1 MWFSLFILWSFVP
14 FLKAWGPPLS
24 PLRTMLSLHA
34 LSSTVFRQVKDEIFQ
49 KQLDILTSPNSFYE
63 KMFGLFTTTPFVHF
77 SLHNIVTKEHI
88 FYVCLFIS
96 SWIGYEYYN
105 SPKYSMYKLNEF
117 FEYKELKQ
125 KIRILLLMLVII
137 FFRDIE
143 NAI

>member
-1 MWFSLFILWSFVP
+1 M
-14 FLKAWGPPLS
+14 
-24 PLRTMLSLHA
+24 
-34 LSSTVFRQVKDEIFQ
+34 KDEIFQ
-49 KQLDILTSPNSFYE
+49 KQLDVLSSPNSFYE
-63 KMFGLFTTTPFVHF
+63 KILGIFTTTPFVHF

-96 SWIGYEYYN
+96 SWFGYEYYN
-105 SPKYSMYKLNEF
+105 SPKYSMYKLNEL